1 MNISASLLY
10 CIPELILIINIL
22 SLFFFANIRQ
32 KRLQILLKVFL
43 LAGFSAV
50 VILNFGYLANL
61 PRGLFYNHFVR
72 DPFASLFGITLVF
85 LFFVLNADN
94 LCHFQNGAHFQ
105 QLLNRTLTLTAA
117 LLLVKANSLSAFVLC
132 FGLIFISHTIATD
145 PSKNENSDN
154 IHTIQ
159 IHLLSLVMLLFGF
172 WMITTLSGT
181 FYFSDVNGAGT
192 SLSNHPA
199 IACYLFLLLTVGF
212 GLYGILIPF
221 YDLHHNRNPF
231 TGHWDSDY
239 FLPLLGMFA
248 ALVRL
253 MSALFPENAS
263 LTTQSGKITLF
274 AAGLSACLMLGAN
287 LYYLQRKNSSNLLNA
302 ALVIHYALT
311 LIGLTRL
318 NPHSAAAD
326 IYFMLS
332 AISMVA
338 GITILRRENHHSSAD
353 KVLLTIFYLG
363 LLGLPGTSGFAGRFL
378 LMKTLLDSG
387 ISIGIIIIG
396 FLFSVPLVFYFM
408 REIIDLYTS
417 PGKPAGS
424 TGHYRLMPVILAL
437 VTVTTGIFW
446 EPLYELITQSI
457 VFFR

>member
-10 CIPELILIINIL
+10 FIPELILIINIL
-22 SLFFFANIRQ
+22 ILFFFAGIHQ
-32 KRLQILLKVFL
+32 KRLQILLNALL

-50 VILNFGYLANL
+50 IILNIGYLANL
-61 PRGLFYNHFVR
+61 PRGLFSNHFVR
-72 DPFASLFGITLVF
+72 DPFASLFGIVLVF
-85 LFFVLNADN
+85 LFFVLNADS
-94 LCHFQNGAHFQ
+94 LCHFQNSAHFQ

-132 FGLIFISHTIATD
+132 FGLLFISHTIAIN
-145 PSKNENSDN
+145 PSKSENSDN
-154 IHTIQ
+154 VATMQ
-159 IHLLSLVMLLFGF
+159 IHLLSFGMLLFGF
-172 WMITTLSGT
+172 WMISTLSGT
-181 FYFSDVNGAGT
+181 FYFSDVDGAGA

-199 IACYLFLLLTVGF
+199 IACYLFLLLTIGF
-212 GLYGILIPF
+212 GLYGILIPI

-231 TGHWDSDY
+231 TRDWDSGY
-239 FLPLLGMFA
+239 FLPLLGLFA
-248 ALVRL
+248 AQIRL
-253 MSALFPENAS
+253 MGTLFPENTS

-311 LIGLTRL
+311 LIGLTHL
-318 NPHSAAAD
+318 NPHSAAAG

-332 AISMVA
+332 TISILA
-338 GITILRRENHHSSAD
+338 GVTILRRENHHSSAD

-363 LLGLPGTSGFAGRFL
+363 LLGLPGTSGFTGRFL
-378 LMKTLLDSG
+378 LIKTLLDSG
-387 ISIGIIIIG
+387 ISIGIITIG

-408 REIIDLYTS
+408 REIIALYTAAE
-417 PGKPAGS
+417 KPAGS
-424 TGHYRLMPVILAL
+424 RGQYRLIPILLAL
-437 VTVTTGIFW
+437 VTVTAGIFW

-457 VFFR
+457 VFFK